1 MYQHHTRSFYK
12 ITKYIIT
19 DIRRKINR
27 YGYIFKS
34 YLYKPYLYKPYL
46 YKPYLYKPYLYK
58 TFILNKYVYHKSANT
73 KTLNCTEDFSLN
85 SCYLQAGT
93 VF

>member
-1 MYQHHTRSFYK
+1 MYRHHTRSFYK

-34 YLYKPYLYKPYL
+34 
-46 YKPYLYKPYLYK
+46 YLYKPYLYK